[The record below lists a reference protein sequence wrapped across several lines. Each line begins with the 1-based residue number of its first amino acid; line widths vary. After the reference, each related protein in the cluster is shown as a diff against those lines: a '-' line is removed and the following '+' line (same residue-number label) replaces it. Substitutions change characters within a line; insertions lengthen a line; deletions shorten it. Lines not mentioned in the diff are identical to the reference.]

1 MRRKEGFLWFI
12 GLSLAFPQALP
23 ASDAE
28 AAAVLQTALEAH
40 GGVDAIGGAPDAW
53 FTGEALTV
61 RGEVVETYRFVTRTR
76 GVDRMRT
83 EVRGPKFE
91 QLWVTDGEA
100 GWVVVNGEKRP
111 LFAHRTANRLIE
123 ANPVLGLLGAFAAD
137 RLEVA
142 YEGVAE
148 REGATVHRVTALLR
162 DPKTERV
169 SVNRTLDT
177 RLDVAIDERTGLIAA
192 LAVRRVGSDPEA
204 DRGVDEYAYSDYR
217 WADGLAVPF
226 RVTHRRGDRFVKE
239 LRLEDFALMT
249 HGAIFVEP

>member
-1 MRRKEGFLWFI
+1 MRRKHGFLFVA
-12 GLSLAFPQALP
+12 LVLLFPGALW
-23 ASDAE
+23 ANDAE
-28 AAAVLQTALEAH
+28 AVALFRDSLEAH
-40 GGVDAIGGAPDAW
+40 GGAEAIGRAPDAW
-53 FTGEALTV
+53 FKGEALTL
-61 RGEVVETYRFVTRTR
+61 RGDVVETYRFVTRTR

-83 EVRGPKFE
+83 EVTGPKFE

-137 RLEVA
+137 RLELA

-148 REGATVHRVTALLR
+148 REGAAVHRVTALLR

-169 SVNRTLDT
+169 SPNRTLDT

-204 DRGVDEYAYSDYR
+204 DPAADEYAYSDYR

-226 RVTHRRGDRFVKE
+226 RVTHRRGGRLVKE